1 MILRSTSYG
10 ILRFDE
16 TKVPAAPVS
25 QTDADE
31 GVWKRVGR
39 GMASPMRF
47 GIKLCSEERSASELV
62 TDAKRA
68 EEAGFDLAAIS
79 DHFHPWISVQGESS
93 FVWSV
98 LGGVATVTDEIEVG
112 TAVTCPTMRMHPA
125 IVAQAA
131 ATAASM
137 LPSRFFFGVG
147 TGEWLNE
154 HVTGGRWPRP
164 GERREMLR
172 VAVDIMRTL
181 WSGEMVTHRGEHFT
195 VEGAR
200 LHSLSDEPIPV
211 FVAAGGEAAAT
222 LAGEIG
228 NGLIGTAPDENIVS
242 TFRGGAGADAHA
254 YAEITVCWGDDPE
267 QGLRTALE
275 RWPNAGLPGALNS
288 ELALPE
294 HFEQAA
300 ELVRIDDLRGSIV
313 TGAELG
319 PYVEMVR
326 RYESAGYDGVWFH
339 QIGTDQEGFAAFA
352 QKELLPVLRS
362 S

>member
-1 MILRSTSYG
+1 MG
-10 ILRFDE
+10 GD
-16 TKVPAAPVS
+16 
-25 QTDADE
+25 
-31 GVWKRVGR
+31 
-39 GMASPMRF
+39 MRF
-47 GIKLCSEERSASELV
+47 GIKLCSEERSARDLV
-62 TDAKRA
+62 GDAIRA

-79 DHFHPWISVQGESS
+79 DHFHPWISAQGESP

-98 LGGVATVTDEIEVG
+98 LGGVAAVTDEIEVG
-112 TAVTCPTMRMHPA
+112 TAVTCPTVRMHPA

-164 GERREMLR
+164 DERREMLR
-172 VAVDIMRTL
+172 EAVGLMRTL
-181 WSGEMVTHRGEHFT
+181 WSGEMVTHRGKHFT

-200 LHSLSDEPIPV
+200 LHSLADEPIPV
-211 FVAAGGEAAAT
+211 FVAAGGEAAAS
-222 LAGEIG
+222 LAVEIG
-228 NGLIGTAPDENIVS
+228 DGLIGTTPDENVVS
-242 TFRGGAGADAHA
+242 TFREGAGPDAHA
-254 YAEITVCWGDDPE
+254 YAEITVCWGSDPE

-275 RWPNAGLPGALNS
+275 RWPNAGLPGALS
-288 ELALPE
+288 AELALPD

-300 ELVRIDDLRGSIV
+300 ELVRIDDLRDSIV
-313 TGAELG
+313 TGPEPA

-326 RYESAGYDGVWFH
+326 RYEKAGYDGVWFH

-352 QKELLPVLRS
+352 QKELLPALRS